1 MDTKYNE
8 TQDKMDIQSALHLL
22 DIDDFTRGNYT
33 KVTYDYV
40 KRKYHKMALKCHP
53 DKNGNTKEATQ
64 RFQRITNAYNYLITE
79 LELKTEFNEYEDKDI
94 NDEFVSSSSF
104 KDNENDSQMYT
115 SLLSVFLAGILN
127 VDTKTM
133 PDLLVRIVKDIVLNG
148 TKVISTKII
157 DDLDKEKSLELYN
170 FLNKYKHI
178 LYITP
183 ETLEFVSS
191 LIKEKYKNDRVYI
204 LNPSI
209 DDLLDNNIYKL
220 YVDEQL
226 YLAPLWHNEL
236 YFEDPDKNDII
247 VLCVPQLP
255 EDITID
261 ENNNIHCNLL
271 VAFEKEMLL
280 HLCTSK
286 TPTKSADL
294 SDKGNSYH
302 ALEKCEGV
310 NQKQP
315 QNVLNVNIGKH
326 VFNIPIDKLYMKK
339 EQKYVIKGQGISH
352 IFENDIY
359 NQTNH
364 GKSDIIV
371 SISFI

>member
-8 TQDKMDIQSALHLL
+8 THNDKEDKMDIQTALHLL
-22 DIDDFTRGNYT
+22 DIDDFTRGNYS

-271 VAFEKEMLL
+271 VAFEKEMFL
-280 HLCTSK
+280 
-286 TPTKSADL
+286 
-294 SDKGNSYH
+294 
-302 ALEKCEGV
+302 
-310 NQKQP
+310 NQNLNQH
-315 QNVLNVNIGKH
+315 VLNVNIGKH
-326 VFNIPIDKLYMKK
+326 IFNIPFDKLYMKK
-339 EQKYVIKGQGISH
+339 EQKYVIKGEGISH
-352 IFENDIY
+352 IFESDIY
-359 NQTNH
+359 NQSNH
-364 GKSDIIV
+364 GKGDIIV
-371 SISFI
+371 SISLI

>member
-1 MDTKYNE
+1 MDTKYNQTHNDKE
-8 TQDKMDIQSALHLL
+8 DKMDIQTALHLL

-53 DKNGNTKEATQ
+53 DKNGNTIEATQ

-79 LELKTEFNEYEDKDI
+79 LELKPESNEYEYENKDETKDKD
-94 NDEFVSSSSF
+94 N
-104 KDNENDSQMYT
+104 NHDSQLYT
-115 SLLSVFLAGILN
+115 SLLSMFLVGILK
-127 VDTKTM
+127 VDTNTM

-148 TKVISTKII
+148 TKMISTKII

-178 LYITP
+178 LYISQ

-236 YFEDPDKNDII
+236 YFEDQEKNDII

-271 VAFEKEMLL
+271 VAFEKEMFLNQ
-280 HLCTSK
+280 
-286 TPTKSADL
+286 
-294 SDKGNSYH
+294 DKN
-302 ALEKCEGV
+302 
-310 NQKQP
+310 
-315 QNVLNVNIGKH
+315 QNVVNVNIGKH
-326 VFNIPIDKLYMKK
+326 VFNIPIDKLYIKK
-339 EQKYVIKGQGISH
+339 EQKYVIKGEGISH
-352 IFENDIY
+352 ICENDIY
-359 NQTNH
+359 NQSNH
-364 GKSDIIV
+364 GKGDIIV
-371 SISFI
+371 SISLI

>member
-8 TQDKMDIQSALHLL
+8 KEDKMDIQIALHLL

-64 RFQRITNAYNYLITE
+64 QFQRITEAYNYLITE
-79 LELKTEFNEYEDKDI
+79 LELKTDNQDI
-94 NDEFVSSSSF
+94 NEDEEFVSSSAF
-104 KDNENDSQMYT
+104 KGETKDNENDSQLYT

-127 VDTKTM
+127 VDAKTM

-148 TKVISTKII
+148 SKVISTKII

-271 VAFEKEMLL
+271 VAFDKEMLL
-280 HLCTSK
+280 
-286 TPTKSADL
+286 TK
-294 SDKGNSYH
+294 NI
-302 ALEKCEGV
+302 
-310 NQKQP
+310 
-315 QNVLNVNIGKH
+315 LNVNIGKH
-326 VFNIPIDKLYMKK
+326 VFDIPIDKLYMKK
-339 EQKYVIKGQGISH
+339 EQKYVIKGKGISH

-364 GKSDIIV
+364 GKGDIIV
-371 SISFI
+371 SITII

>member
-8 TQDKMDIQSALHLL
+8 THNKTHNKTHNETSDKMDIQTALYLL

-64 RFQRITNAYNYLITE
+64 QFQRITEAYNYLITE
-79 LELKTEFNEYEDKDI
+79 LELKTDNQNIDDG
-94 NDEFVSSSSF
+94 FVSSSSF
-104 KDNENDSQMYT
+104 KGETKDNKNDSQLYT

-127 VDTKTM
+127 VDANTM

-148 TKVISTKII
+148 SKVISTKII

-271 VAFEKEMLL
+271 VAFDKEMLL
-280 HLCTSK
+280 I
-286 TPTKSADL
+286 
-294 SDKGNSYH
+294 
-302 ALEKCEGV
+302 
-310 NQKQP
+310 QKQTQNKS
-315 QNVLNVNIGKH
+315 QNVINVNIGKH
-326 VFNIPIDKLYMKK
+326 VFDIPIDKLYMKK

-352 IFENDIY
+352 IFEHDIY

-364 GKSDIIV
+364 GKGDIIV
-371 SISFI
+371 SITII

>member
-1 MDTKYNE
+1 MDTKYNQKE
-8 TQDKMDIQSALHLL
+8 DKMDIQTALHLL

-79 LELKTEFNEYEDKDI
+79 LELKPEFNEYEEQNKHED
-94 NDEFVSSSSF
+94 FVSSSSF
-104 KDNENDSQMYT
+104 KDNENDSQLYT
-115 SLLSVFLAGILN
+115 SLLSVFLAGILK

-157 DDLDKEKSLELYN
+157 DDLDKDKSLELYN

-178 LYITP
+178 LYISQ

-280 HLCTSK
+280 
-286 TPTKSADL
+286 
-294 SDKGNSYH
+294 
-302 ALEKCEGV
+302 
-310 NQKQP
+310 NQNLNQH
-315 QNVLNVNIGKH
+315 VLNVNIGKH
-326 VFNIPIDKLYMKK
+326 IFNIPFDKLYMKK
-339 EQKYVIKGQGISH
+339 EQKYVIKGEGISH

-364 GKSDIIV
+364 GKGDIIV

>member
-8 TQDKMDIQSALHLL
+8 THNKTHNKTHNQKEDKMDIQTALHLL

-79 LELKTEFNEYEDKDI
+79 LELKPEFNEYENED
-94 NDEFVSSSSF
+94 FVSSSSF
-104 KDNENDSQMYT
+104 KDNENDSQLYT
-115 SLLSVFLAGILN
+115 SLLSMFLAGILK

-157 DDLDKEKSLELYN
+157 DDLDKDKSLELYN

-178 LYITP
+178 LYISQ

-271 VAFEKEMLL
+271 VAFEKEMFL
-280 HLCTSK
+280 
-286 TPTKSADL
+286 
-294 SDKGNSYH
+294 
-302 ALEKCEGV
+302 
-310 NQKQP
+310 NQSLNQH
-315 QNVLNVNIGKH
+315 VLNVNIGKH
-326 VFNIPIDKLYMKK
+326 IFNIPFDKLYMKK
-339 EQKYVIKGQGISH
+339 EQKYVIKGEGISH

-359 NQTNH
+359 NQSNH
-364 GKSDIIV
+364 GKGDIIV
-371 SISFI
+371 SISLI

>member
-8 TQDKMDIQSALHLL
+8 THNETSDKMDIQTALYLL

-53 DKNGNTKEATQ
+53 DKNGNTKEATHQ
-64 RFQRITNAYNYLITE
+64 FQRITEAYNYLITE
-79 LELKTEFNEYEDKDI
+79 LELKTDNQDI
-94 NDEFVSSSSF
+94 NEEFVSSSSF
-104 KDNENDSQMYT
+104 KGETKDNKNDSQLYT

-127 VDTKTM
+127 VDAKTM
-133 PDLLVRIVKDIVLNG
+133 PDLLVRIVKEIVLNG
-148 TKVISTKII
+148 SKVISTKII

-220 YVDEQL
+220 YLDDQL

-271 VAFEKEMLL
+271 VAFDKEMLL
-280 HLCTSK
+280 
-286 TPTKSADL
+286 D
-294 SDKGNSYH
+294 
-302 ALEKCEGV
+302 
-310 NQKQP
+310 
-315 QNVLNVNIGKH
+315 QNVINVNIGKH
-326 VFNIPIDKLYMKK
+326 VFNIPIHKLYMKK
-339 EQKYVIKGQGISH
+339 EQKYIIKGEGISH

-364 GKSDIIV
+364 GKGDIIV
-371 SISFI
+371 SITII

>member
-8 TQDKMDIQSALHLL
+8 THNDKEDKMDIQTALHLL

-79 LELKTEFNEYEDKDI
+79 LELKPEFNQDKHED
-94 NDEFVSSSSF
+94 FVSSSSF
-104 KDNENDSQMYT
+104 KDNKNDSQLYT

-127 VDTKTM
+127 VDAKTM

-236 YFEDPDKNDII
+236 YFEDQDKNDII

-271 VAFEKEMLL
+271 VAFEKDMLL
-280 HLCTSK
+280 
-286 TPTKSADL
+286 
-294 SDKGNSYH
+294 
-302 ALEKCEGV
+302 
-310 NQKQP
+310 NQKQ
-315 QNVLNVNIGKH
+315 NLNVNIGKH
-326 VFNIPIDKLYMKK
+326 ILNIPIDKLYMKK
-339 EQKYVIKGQGISH
+339 EQKYIIKGEGISH

-364 GKSDIIV
+364 GKGDIIV

>member
-1 MDTKYNE
+1 
-8 TQDKMDIQSALHLL
+8 
-22 DIDDFTRGNYT
+22 
-33 KVTYDYV
+33 
-40 KRKYHKMALKCHP
+40 
-53 DKNGNTKEATQ
+53 
-64 RFQRITNAYNYLITE
+64 
-79 LELKTEFNEYEDKDI
+79 LELKPEFNEYEDKHED
-94 NDEFVSSSSF
+94 FVSSSSF
-104 KDNENDSQMYT
+104 KDNENDSQLYT
-115 SLLSVFLAGILN
+115 SLLSVFLAGILK

-157 DDLDKEKSLELYN
+157 DDLDKDKSLELYN

-178 LYITP
+178 LYISQ

-280 HLCTSK
+280 
-286 TPTKSADL
+286 
-294 SDKGNSYH
+294 
-302 ALEKCEGV
+302 
-310 NQKQP
+310 NQKQN
-315 QNVLNVNIGKH
+315 QHVLNVNIGKH
-326 VFNIPIDKLYMKK
+326 IFNIPFDKLYMKK
-339 EQKYVIKGQGISH
+339 EQKYVIKGEGISH

-364 GKSDIIV
+364 GKGDIIV
-371 SISFI
+371 SISLI

>member
-8 TQDKMDIQSALHLL
+8 THNETSDKMDIQTALYLL

-53 DKNGNTKEATQ
+53 DKNGNTKEATHQ
-64 RFQRITNAYNYLITE
+64 FQRITEAYNYLITE
-79 LELKTEFNEYEDKDI
+79 LELKTDNQDI
-94 NDEFVSSSSF
+94 NEEFVSSSSF
-104 KDNENDSQMYT
+104 KGETKDNKNDSQLYT

-127 VDTKTM
+127 VDAKTM

-220 YVDEQL
+220 YLDDQL

-271 VAFEKEMLL
+271 VAFDKEMLL
-280 HLCTSK
+280 
-286 TPTKSADL
+286 D
-294 SDKGNSYH
+294 
-302 ALEKCEGV
+302 
-310 NQKQP
+310 
-315 QNVLNVNIGKH
+315 QNVINVNIGKH
-326 VFNIPIDKLYMKK
+326 VFNIPIHKLYMKK
-339 EQKYVIKGQGISH
+339 EQKYIIKGEGISH

-364 GKSDIIV
+364 GKGDIIV
-371 SISFI
+371 SITII

>member
-1 MDTKYNE
+1 MDTKYNHKE
-8 TQDKMDIQSALHLL
+8 DKMDIQTALHLL

-79 LELKTEFNEYEDKDI
+79 LELKPEFNEYEDKHED
-94 NDEFVSSSSF
+94 FVSSSSS
-104 KDNENDSQMYT
+104 KDNENDSQLYT
-115 SLLSVFLAGILN
+115 SLLSVFLAGILK

-157 DDLDKEKSLELYN
+157 DDLDKDKSLELYN

-178 LYITP
+178 LYISQD
-183 ETLEFVSS
+183 TLEFVSS

-280 HLCTSK
+280 NQ
-286 TPTKSADL
+286 
-294 SDKGNSYH
+294 DKNPN
-302 ALEKCEGV
+302 L
-310 NQKQP
+310 
-315 QNVLNVNIGKH
+315 LNVNIGKH
-326 VFNIPIDKLYMKK
+326 VFNIPFDKLYMKK
-339 EQKYVIKGQGISH
+339 EQKYVIKGEGISH

-364 GKSDIIV
+364 GKGDIIV
-371 SISFI
+371 SISLI

>member
-8 TQDKMDIQSALHLL
+8 THNQKEDKMDIQTALYLL

-64 RFQRITNAYNYLITE
+64 QFQRITEAYNYLITE
-79 LELKTEFNEYEDKDI
+79 LELKTDNQDI
-94 NDEFVSSSSF
+94 DDGFVSSSSF
-104 KDNENDSQMYT
+104 KGETKDNKNDSQLYT

-127 VDTKTM
+127 VDANTM

-148 TKVISTKII
+148 SKVISTKII

-271 VAFEKEMLL
+271 VAFDKEMLI
-280 HLCTSK
+280 
-286 TPTKSADL
+286 
-294 SDKGNSYH
+294 N
-302 ALEKCEGV
+302 
-310 NQKQP
+310 
-315 QNVLNVNIGKH
+315 QNVINVNIGKH
-326 VFNIPIDKLYMKK
+326 VFDIPIDKLYMKK

-364 GKSDIIV
+364 GKGDIIV
-371 SISFI
+371 SITII

>member
-1 MDTKYNE
+1 MDTKYNHKE
-8 TQDKMDIQSALHLL
+8 DKMDIQTALHLL

-33 KVTYDYV
+33 KVKYDYV

-79 LELKTEFNEYEDKDI
+79 LELKPEFNEYEDKHED
-94 NDEFVSSSSF
+94 FVSSSSF
-104 KDNENDSQMYT
+104 KDNENDSQLYT
-115 SLLSVFLAGILN
+115 SLLSVFLAGILK

-157 DDLDKEKSLELYN
+157 DDLDKDKSLELYN

-178 LYITP
+178 LYISQ

-280 HLCTSK
+280 
-286 TPTKSADL
+286 
-294 SDKGNSYH
+294 
-302 ALEKCEGV
+302 
-310 NQKQP
+310 NQKQN
-315 QNVLNVNIGKH
+315 QHVLNVNIGKH
-326 VFNIPIDKLYMKK
+326 IFNIPFDKLYMKK
-339 EQKYVIKGQGISH
+339 EQKYVIKGEGISH

-364 GKSDIIV
+364 GKGDIIV
-371 SISFI
+371 SISLI

>member
-8 TQDKMDIQSALHLL
+8 THNDKEDKMDIQTALHLL

-79 LELKTEFNEYEDKDI
+79 LELKSEFNEYKNEDQDDICDTKDKD
-94 NDEFVSSSSF
+94 
-104 KDNENDSQMYT
+104 KDSQLYT
-115 SLLSVFLAGILN
+115 SLLSMFLTGILK
-127 VDTKTM
+127 VDTNKM

-157 DDLDKEKSLELYN
+157 DDLDKDKSLELYN

-178 LYITP
+178 LYITSD
-183 ETLEFVSS
+183 TLEFVSS

-236 YFEDPDKNDII
+236 YFEDQDKNDII

-280 HLCTSK
+280 
-286 TPTKSADL
+286 
-294 SDKGNSYH
+294 
-302 ALEKCEGV
+302 
-310 NQKQP
+310 NQKQ
-315 QNVLNVNIGKH
+315 NLNVNIGKH
-326 VFNIPIDKLYMKK
+326 ILNIPIDKLYMKK
-339 EQKYVIKGQGISH
+339 EQKYVIKGEGISH

-364 GKSDIIV
+364 GKGDIIV

>member
-1 MDTKYNE
+1 MDTKYNHKE
-8 TQDKMDIQSALHLL
+8 DKMDIQTALHLL

-79 LELKTEFNEYEDKDI
+79 LELKPEFNENEDKHED
-94 NDEFVSSSSF
+94 FVSSSSF
-104 KDNENDSQMYT
+104 KDNENDSQLYT
-115 SLLSVFLAGILN
+115 SLLSMFLAGILK

-157 DDLDKEKSLELYN
+157 DDLDKDKSLELYN

-178 LYITP
+178 LYISQ

-271 VAFEKEMLL
+271 VGFEKEMLL
-280 HLCTSK
+280 NQ
-286 TPTKSADL
+286 
-294 SDKGNSYH
+294 DKIPN
-302 ALEKCEGV
+302 L
-310 NQKQP
+310 
-315 QNVLNVNIGKH
+315 LNVNIGKH
-326 VFNIPIDKLYMKK
+326 IFNIPFDKLYMKK
-339 EQKYVIKGQGISH
+339 EQKYVIKGEGISH

-364 GKSDIIV
+364 GKGDIIV
-371 SISFI
+371 SISLI